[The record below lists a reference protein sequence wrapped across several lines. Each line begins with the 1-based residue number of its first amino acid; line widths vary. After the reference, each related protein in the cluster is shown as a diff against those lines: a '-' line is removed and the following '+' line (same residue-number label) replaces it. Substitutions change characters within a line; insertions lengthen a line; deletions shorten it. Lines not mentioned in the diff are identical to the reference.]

1 MAMSD
6 YEKQMET
13 EIKKRVEEIE
23 SEDYDLG
30 VPFSK
35 QNWVTVSALFAISLI
50 LIIIGGVLQ

>member
-6 YEKQMET
+6 YEKQMEA

-23 SEDYDLG
+23 SDDYDLG

-35 QNWVTVSALFAISLI
+35 RNWVTVSALFAISVI
-50 LIIIGGVLQ
+50 LIIVGGVLQ